1 MLLYLRNSFE
11 GMHAASSTVFGS
23 CSPRVCMYVC
33 MYVYTYVCMY
43 VCMDTLCIY
52 VMYVCIVH
60 ILYILHSHASAV
72 RSCMIGERSSVDR
85 EHAGATAPGL
95 ALLLLERHAL
105 VQY

>member
-1 MLLYLRNSFE
+1 MQPALLYLVPAVL
-11 GMHAASSTVFGS
+11 GY
-23 CSPRVCMYVC
+23 VCMYVC
-33 MYVYTYVCMY
+33 MYVYTYVRMY

-52 VMYVCIVH
+52 VMYVCNVH

-72 RSCMIGERSSVDR
+72 RSSMIGERSCLDR

-95 ALLLLERHAL
+95 ALLLLEIHAL